1 MSIFLSILPRDVYRG
16 APPYAFGC
24 LINGFI
30 PFKAGGRLSFY
41 GVEKRLTGTPYLS
54 KGGA

>member
-16 APPYAFGC
+16 APPDAFGR
-24 LINGFI
+24 LIKGLI
-30 PFKAGGRLSFY
+30 PFKAGGRLSFH